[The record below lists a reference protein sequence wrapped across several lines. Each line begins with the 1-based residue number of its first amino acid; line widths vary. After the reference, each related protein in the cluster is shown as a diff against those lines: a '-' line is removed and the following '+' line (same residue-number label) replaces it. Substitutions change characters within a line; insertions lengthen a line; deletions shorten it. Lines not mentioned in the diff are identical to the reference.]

1 MAQLEEK
8 IYEAVYQ
15 SRCRIEVNKTLFH
28 PIQSHEANA
37 TLARIYP

>member
-1 MAQLEEK
+1 MRRYIKVAAE
-8 IYEAVYQ
+8 
-15 SRCRIEVNKTLFH
+15 IEVNKTLFH